1 MSSVNNVLV
10 EIPLPHITSFRHVD
24 VTPAGEI
31 HIEPGNDYMRPI
43 FLSPEKAKELGTA
56 LLHAA
61 QHAEAQWGSRIST
74 KRAKGA
80 PRP

>member
-31 HIEPGNDYMRPI
+31 HIEPENDYMRPI
-43 FLSPEKAKELGTA
+43 FLSPTKAKELGTA

-61 QHAEAQWGSRIST
+61 QHAEAQWESRIST
-74 KRAKGA
+74 ME
-80 PRP
+80 